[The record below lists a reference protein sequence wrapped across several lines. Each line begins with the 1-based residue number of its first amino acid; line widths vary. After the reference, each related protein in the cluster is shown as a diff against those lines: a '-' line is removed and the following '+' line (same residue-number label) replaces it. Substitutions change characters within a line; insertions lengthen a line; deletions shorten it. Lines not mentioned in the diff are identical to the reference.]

1 MFTTQISFLY
11 FKVYHTLN
19 VNATKNHSDKY
30 PKSLDS
36 YAALWFI
43 IITEVMKMHIKEF
56 AVLTSVSVR
65 TLHYYDEIGL
75 LKPAFVDTQNGYR
88 DYDEKSL
95 ERMVEI
101 LFFRELDFPLK
112 TIIKILSSPD
122 YDKAAAIRRQK
133 ELLTLKK
140 ERLERLISALDE
152 AEKGD
157 IPMNTF
163 KNNEYE
169 AARKQ
174 YADEARQRWDSMD
187 AFKEYEQ
194 KIADCSAD
202 KQSDVIAGLNAVIA
216 EFAAIKDCS
225 SAESKAAQSLVKKF
239 QQYITDNFYTCT
251 PEILKGLGQMY
262 VADNRFKFNINKNGE
277 GTAEFI
283 SKAIKAY
290 CR

>member
-1 MFTTQISFLY
+1 
-11 FKVYHTLN
+11 
-19 VNATKNHSDKY
+19 
-30 PKSLDS
+30 
-36 YAALWFI
+36 
-43 IITEVMKMHIKEF
+43 MHIKEF
-56 AVLTSVSVR
+56 ARLTGVSVR

-75 LKPAFVDTQNGYR
+75 LKPAFVDKQNGYR
-88 DYDEKSL
+88 DYDKKSL

-101 LFFRELDFPLK
+101 LFYRELDFSLK
-112 TIIKILSSPD
+112 TILKILSSPD

-152 AEKGD
+152 AEKGG

-174 YADEARQRWDSMD
+174 YADEAKQRWGSTD

-194 KIADCSAD
+194 KTEGCSAE
-202 KQSDVIAGLNAVIA
+202 KQSNIVAGLNKVIA
-216 EFAAIKDCS
+216 EFAAIKDS
-225 SAESKAAQSLVKKF
+225 VSPESEAAQALVKKL

-251 PEILKGLGQMY
+251 PEILKSLGQMY
-262 VADNRFKFNINKNGE
+262 VADNRFKSNIDKNGE

-283 SKAIKAY
+283 SEAIKVY
-290 CR
+290 FV